1 MLNSNHFVRARRVA
15 GSLAAAR
22 VCVALAPLAVAN
34 NVIVLNS
41 GEATLSLIDQASRQ
55 VVGTVPTGKEPHYLM
70 PTPDNT
76 SLILAVM
83 PSHVAFSND
92 SRTAFVTLQVSG
104 RLMSP
109 TLHTARIAPPWPT
122 PRLCQ

>member
-1 MLNSNHFVRARRVA
+1 MLNSNRFVQARRVA
-15 GSLAAAR
+15 GSLAAAL

-41 GEATLSLIDQASRQ
+41 GKATLSLIDQASRQ
-55 VVGTVPTGKEPHYLM
+55 VVGTVPTGKEPHHL
-70 PTPDNT
+70 
-76 SLILAVM
+76 
-83 PSHVAFSND
+83 
-92 SRTAFVTLQVSG
+92 SG

-109 TLHTARIAPPWPT
+109 TSHAARIAPPWPT